1 MATGKQ
7 QDRNI
12 FLRVLKPCRD
22 PIRSWHSLQTFSPP
36 AAVAPVAP
44 NAWAPMHWALTS
56 IGWLEVG
63 PGACSAPSQ
72 VSKQVCAPSSAKEL
86 PPDPEHVPS
95 TKKKKESESYGAGT
109 EPRELIPCTAIHCK
123 WSPAKSLPSH
133 PAAYFACHVFA
144 VRGTVTQQ
152 KAPLPILRRQPS
164 PHRPWGLAEDRTQ
177 LVELANSLTLS
188 YHQLTLQLFIDV
200 VFKVLSL

>member
-86 PPDPEHVPS
+86 PPDPKHVPS
-95 TKKKKESESYGAGT
+95 TKKKKKKASLMVQALSPESLFPALLYTANDLQQNHFH
-109 EPRELIPCTAIHCK
+109 LIQLHILHVMCLQSEAQ
-123 WSPAKSLPSH
+123 SH
-133 PAAYFACHVFA
+133 S
-144 VRGTVTQQ
+144 R
-152 KAPLPILRRQPS
+152 KPLYQFSGDS
-164 PHRPWGLAEDRTQ
+164 PHLIDLEGWLRTGH
-177 LVELANSLTLS
+177 NWWNWPTPSLCPTTSSPCS
-188 YHQLTLQLFIDV
+188 YL
-200 VFKVLSL
+200 

>member
-86 PPDPEHVPS
+86 PPDPKHVPS
-95 TKKKKESESYGAGT
+95 TKKKKRKRVLWCRHWAQRAYS
-109 EPRELIPCTAIHCK
+109 LHC
-123 WSPAKSLPSH
+123 
-133 PAAYFACHVFA
+133 Y
-144 VRGTVTQQ
+144 
-152 KAPLPILRRQPS
+152 
-164 PHRPWGLAEDRTQ
+164 
-177 LVELANSLTLS
+177 
-188 YHQLTLQLFIDV
+188 TLQMISSKITSISSSCIFCMSCVCSQRHSHTAESPFTNSQETALTSETLRVGWGQDTTGGTGQLPHS
-200 VFKVLSL
+200 VLPPAHLAAIYRCSI